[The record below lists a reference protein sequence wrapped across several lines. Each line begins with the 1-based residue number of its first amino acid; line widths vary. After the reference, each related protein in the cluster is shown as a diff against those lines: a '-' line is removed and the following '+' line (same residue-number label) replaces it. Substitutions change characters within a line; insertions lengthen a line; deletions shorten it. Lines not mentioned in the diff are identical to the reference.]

1 MQLKQLKQ
9 FTKTNK
15 TIYQGLAIATC
26 SLLSNVPQNSHAHDV
41 EGKDL
46 DYSTSFLDYVEKGR
60 VKIREINQT
69 VKWQMNDDIT
79 LSGSFTFD
87 SITGS
92 TPTGALKNNNNAAAQ
107 TSTTASGTSSGTG
120 FGGGGSQNAKF
131 LDALAPIVDRR
142 VAVGGQIEQAL
153 DRNSRYKAGA
163 LFSREDDYT
172 SYGLTGSYVMELNNK
187 LLTLEAGVGL
197 SYDIIDPIDGSPAPD
212 RLTNVN
218 STFALENGEKSTYD
232 FSFTATQILNH
243 RTIAKAGFTTGIV
256 KGYLSDPYKVVTLRN
271 EISGL
276 AEAYFF
282 ERRPDSRFRNALL
295 LDVTHQPFENDVI
308 YAGYQF
314 FWDDWSIQSHKIDLR
329 YRWGFGRS
337 YLMPHF
343 RFYHQ
348 SAANFYREF
357 LDRGNGENPDAV
369 GTPSGINAPAYASAD
384 TRLDKLN
391 TLTLGIKYG
400 IEGAL
405 GHFRMR
411 WELMHQN
418 GSAGQFKVLNARI
431 FQISWTLNLQ

>member
-1 MQLKQLKQ
+1 MQLKQLNRFQ
-9 FTKTNK
+9 KTNK
-15 TIYQGLAIATC
+15 TICQGLAVATC
-26 SLLSNVPQNSHAHDV
+26 TLLSGIPQNSHAHDV

-46 DYSTSFLDYVEKGR
+46 DYSTSFLDYVERGR
-60 VKIREINQT
+60 VKVREVDQT

-79 LSGSFTFD
+79 LSGSFIFD

-92 TPTGALKNNNNAAAQ
+92 TPTGALKPNNAAAA
-107 TSTTASGTSSGTG
+107 TSTTASGTASATG
-120 FGGGGSQNAKF
+120 FGGGGSQTAKF
-131 LDALAPIVDRR
+131 LDPLSPIIDRR
-142 VAVGGQIEQAL
+142 VAVSGQIEQVL
-153 DRNSRYKAGA
+153 DRNTRYKAGA
-163 LFSREDDYT
+163 LFSSEDDYT
-172 SYGLTGSYVMELNNK
+172 SYGLNGAYVMELNNK
-187 LLTLEAGVGL
+187 LLILEAGLGF
-197 SYDIIDPIDGSPAPD
+197 SYDIIDPIDRSPAPD

-218 STFALENGEKSTYD
+218 TSFALKNGEKATYD
-232 FSFTATQILNH
+232 FSINATQILNH
-243 RTIAKAGFTTGIV
+243 RTVAKLGFTTGIV
-256 KGYLSDPYKVVTLRN
+256 TGYLSDPYKVVTLRN

-295 LDVTHQPFENDVI
+295 LDVTHQPYENDVI
-308 YAGYQF
+308 YAAYQF
-314 FWDDWSIQSHKIDLR
+314 FWDDWSIQSHKIDAR

-348 SAANFYREF
+348 SAASFYREY

-369 GTPSGINAPAYASAD
+369 GTQSGINAPAYASAD

-400 IEGAL
+400 IEGTL
-405 GHFRMR
+405 GHFRLR
-411 WELMHQN
+411 WELIHQN
-418 GSAGQFKVLNARI
+418 GSAGQFKVLNARL